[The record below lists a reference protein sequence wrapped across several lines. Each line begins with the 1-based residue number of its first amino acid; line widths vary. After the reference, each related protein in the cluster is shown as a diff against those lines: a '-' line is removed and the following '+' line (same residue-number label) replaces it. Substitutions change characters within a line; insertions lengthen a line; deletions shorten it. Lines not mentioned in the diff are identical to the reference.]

1 MATVKFQPR
10 KRTGSIRIG
19 DIAAAIALGVFLW
32 RALIP
37 TGYMLDPETGFIKLC
52 SAQGLV
58 TGTGDKSPGD
68 DNNPDHLGA
77 MCAFAAAPAL
87 APPLALEFEVSAPTL
102 WRFIPASRVAVQ
114 RARDGPLRTQSARAP
129 PHYS

>member
-1 MATVKFQPR
+1 MVAVISRLR

-19 DIAAAIALGVFLW
+19 DIAAAVALGVFLW

-37 TGYMLDPETGFIKLC
+37 AGYMPDPETGFIKLC

-58 TGTGDKSPGD
+58 TGTGDKAPGD

-77 MCAFAAAPAL
+77 MCVFAAAPAM
-87 APPLALEFEVSAPTL
+87 APPLALEFEVSAPTQ
-102 WRFIPASRVAVQ
+102 WRFIPTLRVAAQ

-129 PHYS
+129 PFHS